1 MKTVWIDAGH
11 GGRDPGA
18 VNKNLELCEKDLAL
32 KLSLE
37 VEKRLKEY
45 GINVVMT
52 RKDDI
57 TTNYIQRYQ
66 LENKNNCNLALSL
79 HLNSCMKENTAT
91 GAEVWVHSKAY
102 PVTVK
107 FAESLLNEISK
118 VDGMKIR
125 GVKKGYPG
133 NPNVDFWCNRL
144 TKSLSALLEICFINN
159 DQDVKIFLQNYK
171 AYAIA
176 IADTCLKILER

>member
-11 GGRDPGA
+11 GGKDPGA
-18 VNKNLELCEKDLAL
+18 INKSLGLYEKDLAL
-32 KLSLE
+32 KLALE
-37 VEKRLKEY
+37 IEKKLKEY

-52 RKDDI
+52 RKDDV
-57 TTNYIQRYQ
+57 TMNYIQRYQ
-66 LENKNNCNLALSL
+66 LENKNNCNLALSI
-79 HLNSCMKENTAT
+79 HLNSCSKENTAT

-102 PVTVK
+102 PVTVR
-107 FAESLLNEISK
+107 FAESLLQHISK
-118 VDGMKIR
+118 VDDIKIR

-159 DQDVKIFLQNYK
+159 DQDVKRFLKNYK
-171 AYAIA
+171 EYASA
-176 IADTCLKILER
+176 IADACINVLK